1 MIRYLAKKG
10 GFFMEKIIFNG
21 ALYIKKAPSIKLET
35 TLVQGTFNID
45 DIRTGASYTVEKP
58 EDLYKFSDF
67 VIKLAEDANL
77 IERKEKIIYD
87 NTDFYHICTNSSSFS
102 LISKSLNVI
111 ECFATLS
118 ELEECYISLEDFI
131 ARGLYIGRALTNGNY
146 ALELISSFEN
156 NYLLRNPIDGRYTA
170 MDKNNPELKDYIL
183 GNILPIYYDKE
194 TVYQE
199 IINQRLKIGNNG
211 QKR

>member
-1 MIRYLAKKG
+1 
-10 GFFMEKIIFNG
+10 MEKIIFNG

-118 ELEECYISLEDFI
+118 ELEESYISLEDFI
-131 ARGLYIGRALTNGNY
+131 ARGLYIGRGLTNGNY
-146 ALELISSFEN
+146 TLELIYAFEN
-156 NYLLRNPIDGRYTA
+156 NYLLRNPIDGRYTVI
-170 MDKNNPELKDYIL
+170 DKNNPEIKDYIL

>member
-1 MIRYLAKKG
+1 
-10 GFFMEKIIFNG
+10 MEKIIFNG

-111 ECFATLS
+111 ECFATLG

-131 ARGLYIGRALTNGNY
+131 ARGLYIGRGLTNGNY
-146 ALELISSFEN
+146 TLELIYAFEN
-156 NYLLRNPIDGRYTA
+156 NYLLRNPIDGRYTVI
-170 MDKNNPELKDYIL
+170 DKNNPEIKDYIL

>member
-1 MIRYLAKKG
+1 
-10 GFFMEKIIFNG
+10 MEKIIFNG
-21 ALYIKKAPSIKLET
+21 AIYIKKAPSIKLET
-35 TLVQGTFNID
+35 TLVQGAFNID

-102 LISKSLNVI
+102 LISKSLKVI

-118 ELEECYISLEDFI
+118 ELEESYISLEDFI
-131 ARGLYIGRALTNGNY
+131 ARGLYIGRGLTNGNY
-146 ALELISSFEN
+146 TLELIYAFEN
-156 NYLLRNPIDGRYTA
+156 NYLLRNPIDGRYTVI
-170 MDKNNPELKDYIL
+170 DKNNTEIKDYIL

>member
-1 MIRYLAKKG
+1 
-10 GFFMEKIIFNG
+10 MEKIIFNG

-102 LISKSLNVI
+102 LISKSLKVI

-118 ELEECYISLEDFI
+118 ELEESYISLEDFI
-131 ARGLYIGRALTNGNY
+131 ARGLYIGRGLTNGNY
-146 ALELISSFEN
+146 TLELIYAFEN
-156 NYLLRNPIDGRYTA
+156 NYLLRNPIDGRYTVI
-170 MDKNNPELKDYIL
+170 DKNNPEIKDYIL

>member
-1 MIRYLAKKG
+1 
-10 GFFMEKIIFNG
+10 MEKIIFNG

>member
-1 MIRYLAKKG
+1 
-10 GFFMEKIIFNG
+10 MEKIIFNG

-102 LISKSLNVI
+102 LISKSLKVI

-118 ELEECYISLEDFI
+118 ELEESYISLEDFI

>member
-1 MIRYLAKKG
+1 
-10 GFFMEKIIFNG
+10 MEKIIFNG

-35 TLVQGTFNID
+35 TLAQGIFNID

-87 NTDFYHICTNSSSFS
+87 NTDFYHIYTNSSSFS
-102 LISKSLNVI
+102 LISKSLNII

-146 ALELISSFEN
+146 TLELIYAFEN
-156 NYLLRNPIDGRYTA
+156 NYLLRNPIDGRYTV

>member
-1 MIRYLAKKG
+1 
-10 GFFMEKIIFNG
+10 MEKIIFNG

-131 ARGLYIGRALTNGNY
+131 ARGLYIGRGLTNGNY
-146 ALELISSFEN
+146 TLELIYAFEN
-156 NYLLRNPIDGRYTA
+156 NYLLRNPIDGRYTVI
-170 MDKNNPELKDYIL
+170 DKNNPEIKDYIL

>member
-1 MIRYLAKKG
+1 
-10 GFFMEKIIFNG
+10 MEKIIFNG
-21 ALYIKKAPSIKLET
+21 AIYIKKAPSIKLET

-131 ARGLYIGRALTNGNY
+131 ARGLYIGRGLTNGNY
-146 ALELISSFEN
+146 TLELIYAFEN
-156 NYLLRNPIDGRYTA
+156 NYLLRNPIDGRYTVI
-170 MDKNNPELKDYIL
+170 DKNNPEIKDYIL

>member
-1 MIRYLAKKG
+1 
-10 GFFMEKIIFNG
+10 MEKIIFNG

-131 ARGLYIGRALTNGNY
+131 ARGLYGRALTNGNY

>member
-1 MIRYLAKKG
+1 
-10 GFFMEKIIFNG
+10 MEKIIFNG

-118 ELEECYISLEDFI
+118 ELEECYISLEDLI
-131 ARGLYIGRALTNGNY
+131 ARGLYIGRGLTNGNY
-146 ALELISSFEN
+146 TLELIYAFEN
-156 NYLLRNPIDGRYTA
+156 NYLLRNPIDGRYTVI
-170 MDKNNPELKDYIL
+170 DKNNPEIKDYIL

>member
-1 MIRYLAKKG
+1 
-10 GFFMEKIIFNG
+10 MEKIIFNG
-21 ALYIKKAPSIKLET
+21 AIYIKKAPSIKLET
-35 TLVQGTFNID
+35 TLVQGAFNID

-102 LISKSLNVI
+102 LISKSLKVI

-118 ELEECYISLEDFI
+118 ELEESYISLEDFI
-131 ARGLYIGRALTNGNY
+131 ARGLYIGRGLTNGNY
-146 ALELISSFEN
+146 TLELIYAFEN
-156 NYLLRNPIDGRYTA
+156 NYLLRNPIDGRYTVI
-170 MDKNNPELKDYIL
+170 DKNNPEIKDYIL

>member
-1 MIRYLAKKG
+1 
-10 GFFMEKIIFNG
+10 MEEIIFNG

-118 ELEECYISLEDFI
+118 ELEESYISLEDFI
-131 ARGLYIGRALTNGNY
+131 ARGLYIGRGLTNGNY
-146 ALELISSFEN
+146 TLELIYAFEN
-156 NYLLRNPIDGRYTA
+156 NYLLRNPIDGRYTVI
-170 MDKNNPELKDYIL
+170 DKNNPEIKDYIL